1 MFFQLILD
9 ASPTEALRS
18 GGIGA
23 AGWGIALFVALI
35 AAAIGLF
42 ALTRAMRR
50 PEMEGLTPKRV
61 KELWRQIEQ
70 TGSQGIMGAKLA
82 VMEGDKLLDGVLK
95 SMMMPGETMAERL
108 KTAQYKYPNL
118 QKVWWAHKLRNQ
130 LAHDSSSEITHRQA
144 MTALK
149 DFEAALKTLHVL

>member
-1 MFFQLILD
+1 MFFQLIFD
-9 ASPTEALRS
+9 AAPSEPLRS
-18 GGIGA
+18 GGLGA
-23 AGWGIALFVALI
+23 AGYGMALI
-35 AAAIGLF
+35 AGLL
-42 ALTRAMRR
+42 AVAVVLALLTRAMRR
-50 PEMEGLTPKRV
+50 PEMHGMTPQRV
-61 KELWRQIEQ
+61 KELWKQIQQ

-82 VMEGDKLLDGVLK
+82 VMEADKLLDGVLK

-108 KTAQYKYPNL
+108 KTAQYKYPGL

-130 LAHDSSSEITHRQA
+130 FAHDSSSEITHRQA